1 VHHQL
6 LEKGVCLPAPA
17 GLSGEGGNDLNGNKR
32 QMKDQELK
40 SGNQALLVNLALGL
54 PVRLLRKNEG
64 DSATG
69 VLYYFDG
76 LYDVVRW
83 LAIEQHPTQG
93 SALGS

>member
-1 VHHQL
+1 MST
-6 LEKGVCLPAPA
+6 CDAC
-17 GLSGEGGNDLNGNKR
+17 LSGEGGNDLNGNKR
-32 QMKDQELK
+32 QIKDQELK

-76 LYDVVRW
+76 LYDVVRPHESAVGAVAV
-83 LAIEQHPTQG
+83 LVG
-93 SALGS
+93 SILHQWQ